1 MKQQLLHICGV
12 DEAGRG
18 PLAGPVYAAAVI
30 LDPAK
35 PIDGIADSKTLT
47 EKKRDVLAEAIKLN
61 AIAWC
66 VAFATVEEID
76 RINILQATLLAMKR
90 AVEGLSHAPHQVLV
104 DGLQCPSIAY
114 PATAVVNGDSTVLSI
129 GAASILAKTARDA
142 EMCRL
147 DLEHPQYGFSRHKG
161 YSTAEHLALLELH
174 GVSPVHRKSYAP
186 VKRLLTD

>member
-1 MKQQLLHICGV
+1 
-12 DEAGRG
+12 
-18 PLAGPVYAAAVI
+18 
-30 LDPAK
+30 
-35 PIDGIADSKTLT
+35 
-47 EKKRDVLAEAIKLN
+47 
-61 AIAWC
+61 
-66 VAFATVEEID
+66 
-76 RINILQATLLAMKR
+76 MKR

>member
-1 MKQQLLHICGV
+1 MKQQFLHICGV

-66 VAFATVEEID
+66 IAFATVEEID
-76 RINILQATLLAMKR
+76 SINILQATLLAMKR

-104 DGLQCPSIAY
+104 DGLQCPRIAY

-147 DLEHPQYGFSRHKG
+147 DLEHPQYGFARHKG

-186 VKRLLTD
+186 VKRLLVD